1 MRVQVRSCSMAL
13 NGIFLSP
20 FAIHHLAFAQFP
32 PNGKPPEINLSNPRE
47 SEKDSDLNIATE
59 PTFEWIRV
67 KQTTTINS

>member
-20 FAIHHLAFAQFP
+20 FVLHHLAFAQFA
-32 PNGKPPEINLSNPRE
+32 PNEDPPEINLSNPRE
-47 SEKDSDLNIATE
+47 SEKDSDLNIAAESTI
-59 PTFEWIRV
+59 EWIRV